1 MLPLSRVVMRMNE
14 SPSPNPKERL
24 PVGETVLGKVLALK
38 PYGAFVELP
47 DGETGLL
54 HISEVAEEYVQDIHE
69 YLSVGQEI
77 VVKVIGLSSE
87 GKYNLSR
94 RQVSPQEE
102 EATRYFREAQ
112 EARRA
117 IERRR
122 ENIQMEASWRKLAR
136 EKQKAL
142 STSRQT
148 LQRWLGRARQAAEEL
163 DRRSQERE
171 RFYGS
176 LEL

>member
-1 MLPLSRVVMRMNE
+1 MRE
-14 SPSPNPKERL
+14 SLR
-24 PVGETVLGKVLALK
+24 VGEAVLGRILALK

-47 DGETGLL
+47 GGETGLL
-54 HISEVAEEYVQDIHE
+54 HISEVSEEYVRNIHD

-77 VVKVIGLSSE
+77 VVKVIGVSSE

-102 EATRYFREAQ
+102 EAVRYFREAQ

-117 IERRR
+117 IELRR

-142 STSRQT
+142 STSRRT
-148 LQRWLGRARQAAEEL
+148 LQRWLQRARQVAAEV
-163 DRRSQERE
+163 DRRSEERKS
-171 RFYGS
+171 FYGS
-176 LEL
+176 LDL